1 MRPFVLKISL
11 IGVVSKVVAVII
23 DAVVVVIFVVV
34 VVVVV
39 VFVVLLISS
48 YLSPTFRR
56 FMSASI
62 RRRHLGPVGPVSPTG
77 PNRCPDLNNPIVR
90 KVLRPEE
97 RFQ

>member
-11 IGVVSKVVAVII
+11 IGVVSKVVVVGVAVII
-23 DAVVVVIFVVV
+23 DAVVVVVVV
-34 VVVVV
+34 VVVF

-62 RRRHLGPVGPVSPTG
+62 RRRHLGPVGQVS

-90 KVLRPEE
+90 KVLRPVE
-97 RFQ
+97 RFE